1 MLRKPLVNLCRKI
14 KKRFLTLF
22 SNFLH
27 LPWFP
32 STFFSVFNV
41 KISTRKEHVL
51 NVSRQLLQEI
61 KRKHMNQARCL
72 STNAVSLSRQK
83 CFVLRRVSCC
93 NRESSGFE
101 LAYRSSFFGC
111 KQRIGWGLAV
121 SRSPFATTV
130 AHQLKKSDQGT
141 DRKLSR
147 SVALFQITFFFP
159 VDFTMRNCESCCS
172 WHPYKKDNNITAFI

>member
-1 MLRKPLVNLCRKI
+1 M
-14 KKRFLTLF
+14 
-22 SNFLH
+22 
-27 LPWFP
+27 
-32 STFFSVFNV
+32 
-41 KISTRKEHVL
+41 EHVL
-51 NVSRQLLQEI
+51 NLSIQLLQEI

-101 LAYRSSFFGC
+101 LAYRSFFFGC

-159 VDFTMRNCESCCS
+159 WTSLCETAKVVVHDILIKKTITLRLSFNPIRMFQNGDEIVQEKNLNNKLI
-172 WHPYKKDNNITAFI
+172 HPVNVKDEIR